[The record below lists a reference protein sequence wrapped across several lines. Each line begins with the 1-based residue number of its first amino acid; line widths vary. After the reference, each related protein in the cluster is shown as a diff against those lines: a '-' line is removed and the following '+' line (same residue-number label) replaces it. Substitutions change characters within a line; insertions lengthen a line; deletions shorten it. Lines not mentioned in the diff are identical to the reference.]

1 MSDKVKKV
9 IGYCDIGVE
18 VNKKTNK
25 PYSRVLCINGLVV
38 HLSEYIEPNTIVVIG
53 YDYDI
58 ITQRVNYVVDSK
70 LVINANLNEYLSL
83 LCNSVYDYYNVK
95 NI

>member
-1 MSDKVKKV
+1 MSERIKKV

-25 PYSRVLCINGLVV
+25 PYSRILCINGLVI

-58 ITQRVNYVVDSK
+58 ISQRVIYKLDSK
-70 LVINANLNEYLSL
+70 LVINADLNEYLTL
-83 LCNSVYDYYNVK
+83 LCDSIYGYYNVK
-95 NI
+95 NL